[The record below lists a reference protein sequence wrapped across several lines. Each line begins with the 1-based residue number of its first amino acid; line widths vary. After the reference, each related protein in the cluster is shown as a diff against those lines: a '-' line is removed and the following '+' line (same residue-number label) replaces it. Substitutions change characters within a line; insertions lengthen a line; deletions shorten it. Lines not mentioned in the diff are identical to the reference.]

1 MVGLN
6 RDEILIRKI
15 NVVVG
20 CDPHGLGVSNSHYS
34 ALLRVCVCV
43 CVCGARNIDQ
53 AEKRMTLSLCI
64 LMTIGDQRILLKYFS
79 VYHWSCNCPDYQCFC
94 ASALFLL
101 NFWSHHIRN
110 KLDEFKYLKNLSRH
124 NKILPSLAPLSCMF
138 VSTCLAIVLHIY
150 KT

>member
-101 NFWSHHIRN
+101 IFCLTISETNSMNSNIS
-110 KLDEFKYLKNLSRH
+110 KICPGTTKYYHL
-124 NKILPSLAPLSCMF
+124 
-138 VSTCLAIVLHIY
+138 
-150 KT
+150 